1 MNWLFCA
8 KIRRRAFREKSE
20 NPRKNLQF
28 CKKAVILYSMDNE
41 NSYAVGIDI
50 GTDAVKV
57 VIGRVD
63 SSEDSVEN
71 SREISVIGVGVQ
83 KNLGMRKGVVTNLDK
98 TAEAIDRALNSAER
112 MSGAH
117 VDRATVSINGSHISG
132 LASSGVVAVMNNK
145 PIDAQDIARVR
156 DAATV
161 VAIPA
166 NRQILDITSRNY
178 KLDGQ
183 DNIRDP
189 FGMTGIRL
197 EVDAY
202 IVTALEP
209 YLANIEKTLEIL
221 PLGANKILP
230 TGLASAESTL
240 TDPQKDNG
248 AVLVDIGGATTT
260 ITVFED
266 GDIFHTSV
274 LPIGGNNITNDIAI
288 GLKTDLEIAEK
299 IKLQH
304 AVAAPELRRGAE
316 AFVKVKHDGREL
328 VFETEILDDVV
339 EARLAEIF
347 ELVNKDLKKI
357 RRAGNLP
364 GGAVLVGGSAKLR
377 GIADY
382 AREALS
388 LNAVV
393 GAPAKN
399 FGGLTEQVADPSFA
413 TALGLLSADAQ
424 FIETSSAQ
432 GSGIFKRI
440 SSLFAKKK

>member
-1 MNWLFCA
+1 MSSVFAIEQLLSDFRFSGFLAAAAEFSRTLISQFFANFSLLRLNTFFMNWLFCA

-161 VAIPA
+161 VAIPKSA
-166 NRQILDITSRNY
+166 V
-178 KLDGQ
+178 
-183 DNIRDP
+183 
-189 FGMTGIRL
+189 F
-197 EVDAY
+197 
-202 IVTALEP
+202 
-209 YLANIEKTLEIL
+209 KTVVV
-221 PLGANKILP
+221 
-230 TGLASAESTL
+230 SA
-240 TDPQKDNG
+240 
-248 AVLVDIGGATTT
+248 A
-260 ITVFED
+260 
-266 GDIFHTSV
+266 
-274 LPIGGNNITNDIAI
+274 
-288 GLKTDLEIAEK
+288 
-299 IKLQH
+299 
-304 AVAAPELRRGAE
+304 
-316 AFVKVKHDGREL
+316 
-328 VFETEILDDVV
+328 
-339 EARLAEIF
+339 
-347 ELVNKDLKKI
+347 
-357 RRAGNLP
+357 
-364 GGAVLVGGSAKLR
+364 
-377 GIADY
+377 
-382 AREALS
+382 
-388 LNAVV
+388 
-393 GAPAKN
+393 
-399 FGGLTEQVADPSFA
+399 
-413 TALGLLSADAQ
+413 
-424 FIETSSAQ
+424 
-432 GSGIFKRI
+432 
-440 SSLFAKKK
+440 